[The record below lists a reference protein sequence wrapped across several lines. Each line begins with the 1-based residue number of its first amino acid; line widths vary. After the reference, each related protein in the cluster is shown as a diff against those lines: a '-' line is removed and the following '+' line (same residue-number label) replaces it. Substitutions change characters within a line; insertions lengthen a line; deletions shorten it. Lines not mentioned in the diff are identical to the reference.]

1 MLGSTSVDRFNAIA
15 RTAAIGLV
23 VCCLLIDVA
32 RAGGTPASTD
42 TPAKGE
48 DGSAALGFAIESE
61 MLTYRALESNSEAIA
76 CDIAAYLNGATANF
90 SNPPAGAVCDVGTN
104 TNAKVLIAP
113 FDHAS
118 FDDFRLWRANMEILR
133 SLRTRAAPYCSDSSV
148 IVTGSRGS
156 TATAAAPKIS
166 AALDLTPVGTAID
179 AAKTL
184 LGLFSTVATNA
195 PVVGTIQDQALMD
208 GVARQLRTLNVNVL
222 MPTSYM
228 PFSLV
233 AADVSQSPFLSSL
246 DRVFQARSCLVTVA
260 AKGDTAAS
268 DKANINRIVID
279 MDAYLS
285 AAAPAPKSGSGSS
298 SPPAKSTATAAA
310 PSPAAETAIST
321 PSLGNILAGDD
332 LARKLGVDPATGLLP
347 RKNSGWTH
355 VLLLQALESGGTV
368 ANKSN
373 VLGSKSRYSGGAVDT
388 FALFTLDGDLE
399 CSGNVYDYG
408 GSILAEDF
416 QAELRR
422 YKSDPASQFIFQR
435 GSCRKP
441 ANP

>member
-1 MLGSTSVDRFNAIA
+1 MDRFNGVS

-32 RAGGTPASTD
+32 RAAGTPASTD
-42 TPAKGE
+42 TPAKSE

-133 SLRTRAAPYCSDSSV
+133 SLRTRAATYCSDSSV
-148 IVTGSRGS
+148 IATGSRGS
-156 TATAAAPKIS
+156 AAPAAAPKIS

-208 GVARQLRTLNVNVL
+208 GVARQLRTLNVAVL

-233 AADVSQSPFLSSL
+233 AADVAQSPFLSSL
-246 DRVFQARSCLVTVA
+246 DRLFQARSCLVAVA

-268 DKANINRIVID
+268 DKAGINRIVID
-279 MDAYLS
+279 IDAYLS
-285 AAAPAPKSGSGSS
+285 AAAPAPKSGPGSS
-298 SPPAKSTATAAA
+298 SPAKSTATAPA
-310 PSPAAETAIST
+310 PAPAAETAAST

-332 LARKLGVDPATGLLP
+332 LARKLGVDPQTGLLP
-347 RKNSGWTH
+347 KKNLGWTH
-355 VLLLQALESGGTV
+355 VLLVQALESGGTV

-416 QAELRR
+416 QAEMRR

-441 ANP
+441 ASP